1 MMSAFL
7 PIPLTMPL
15 TDLHLPANAQVQVLA
30 DIHLHAS
37 DNATFTAW
45 QGAMLGSHADAIILL
60 GDIFEVWVGD
70 DWGLQDPFA
79 LQCAAV
85 LRQVSQHRKLYFMHG
100 NRDFLLNTAY
110 AHYCGMQILADPC
123 VLAIGQQRTLL
134 SHGDAWI
141 SSDLPYQA
149 FRQLARS
156 PDWQHD
162 FLVKPLDE
170 RIALGAAMRAQ
181 SQAAQT
187 GRNHYDDIDT
197 TLAIAAMQRAGAAT
211 LVHGHTHRPSCDALD
226 AQHTRWVLSDWDAG
240 QKRGDI
246 LRISTTGVKR
256 EQISF

>member
-1 MMSAFL
+1 
-7 PIPLTMPL
+7 
-15 TDLHLPANAQVQVLA
+15 
-30 DIHLHAS
+30 
-37 DNATFTAW
+37 
-45 QGAMLGSHADAIILL
+45 
-60 GDIFEVWVGD
+60 
-70 DWGLQDPFA
+70 
-79 LQCAAV
+79 
-85 LRQVSQHRKLYFMHG
+85 MHG

-123 VLAIGQQRTLL
+123 VLAIGQERTLL
-134 SHGDAWI
+134 SHGDAWM

-197 TLAIAAMQRAGAAT
+197 TLASAAMQRAGAAT

-226 AQHTRWVLSDWDAG
+226 AQHTRWVLSDWDAD